1 MAELNLDQAEL
12 LPKDEMTQISSETT
26 ASPEQSISASL
37 PHPRRR
43 SLRPGST
50 KEDTT
55 RRFLEA
61 KLLHISRRYVKKF
74 QPAEESNLSDVKGYV
89 SMNEIAK
96 DFADLIDIVWLS
108 GTPSLQIPYLLN
120 IAGAINSYLPAF
132 QPAPIS
138 TITLFSKL
146 DHAFTSLL
154 EGKDRK
160 TGDILPGFS
169 SSKTDGLSKTD
180 KVRLKSLVDD
190 TRLLTVSLIMN
201 SALEEC
207 GTNLEAKTSRDIFGK
222 HDLEVAKIYE
232 QTIVQLGETMEPDIF
247 SAKTTLSTNNE
258 RLCDM

>member
-1 MAELNLDQAEL
+1 MADPIIEDGVPLT
-12 LPKDEMTQISSETT
+12 KDDMPQISSETT
-26 ASPEQSISASL
+26 GSSLQTISASL

-55 RRFLEA
+55 RRFLEG

-74 QPAEESNLSDVKGYV
+74 QPAEDSNSSDVKGYV

-96 DFADLIDIVWLS
+96 DFAELIDIVWLS

-120 IAGAINSYLPAF
+120 IAGAINTYLPAF
-132 QPAPIS
+132 QPAPVS

-154 EGKDRK
+154 KGKDTV
-160 TGDILPGFS
+160 TGEILPGFS
-169 SSKTDGLSKTD
+169 SGKKDGLSKTD

-190 TRLLTVSLIMN
+190 TRLLTVNLIINSPLKSDIELETNKSL
-201 SALEEC
+201 
-207 GTNLEAKTSRDIFGK
+207 DIFGE
-222 HDLEVAKIYE
+222 HDIEVAMIYD
-232 QTIVQLGETMEPDIF
+232 QTIVQLGEIMEPGIF
-247 SAKTTLSTNNE
+247 LDHPPSNH
-258 RLCDM
+258 